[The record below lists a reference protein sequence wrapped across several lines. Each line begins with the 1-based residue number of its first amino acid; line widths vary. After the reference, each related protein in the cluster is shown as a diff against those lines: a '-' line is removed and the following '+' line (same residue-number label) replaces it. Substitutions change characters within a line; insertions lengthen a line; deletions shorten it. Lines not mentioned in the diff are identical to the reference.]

1 MEGSAKGTVTPLS
14 SLFAAEEAQKAAKR
28 VYDTIVEKQQQ
39 LDRLRGF
46 VSDNANLISTVQRL
60 PDQLHHDIMVPF
72 GKAAFFPGRL
82 IHTNEFLVL
91 LGEGYYADRTSK
103 QTVDILRRRGNTLE
117 SQIES
122 LRAMVQ
128 DLKLEASFF
137 DRTASEAEEGILEIR
152 EDYVEESSVEGESE
166 PVSSSFSEVDNKNA
180 KIEDDEFAR
189 IMSRFDELEKEEL
202 AAEEDDDD
210 DDDDE
215 PTKADLDSFSDKL
228 SLNETEKPEKPELR
242 KPMDQTQNTRAVIK
256 AANLDNDKQQY
267 DQPELPCTG
276 LAVQPVPKDGSS
288 HGDTSDRYVKKSTET
303 TLMPPQANNSLQ
315 AFSSP
320 INETLVETPKPK
332 FDSRKA
338 FTGSIVE
345 RADNLNTSS
354 KNQTPSQSSKPVS
367 RFKMQRR

>member
-1 MEGSAKGTVTPLS
+1 MEGSVKGTVTPLS

-28 VYDTIVEKQQQ
+28 VYDTIAEKRQE

-82 IHTNEFLVL
+82 IHTNEFMVL

-103 QTVDILRRRGNTLE
+103 QTVDILRRRGDTLD
-117 SQIES
+117 SQVES

-152 EDYVEESSVEGESE
+152 EDYVEESSVESDSE
-166 PVSSSFSEVDNKNA
+166 PVSSSFSEVDNKKA
-180 KIEDDEFAR
+180 KIDDEEFAR

-202 AAEEDDDD
+202 AAEEDDEDD
-210 DDDDE
+210 EDE

-228 SLNETEKPEKPELR
+228 SLNETKNPEKPESR
-242 KPMDQTQNTRAVIK
+242 KPMNQTKNTKTMTK
-256 AANLDNDKQQY
+256 AANLDDDKQQY
-267 DQPELPCTG
+267 DHPELPCTG
-276 LAVQPVPKDGSS
+276 LAVQPIPKDGSS
-288 HGDTSDRYVKKSTET
+288 HGITFDHNVKKSTEK
-303 TLMPPQANNSLQ
+303 TLMPPEVKNNLQ
-315 AFSSP
+315 AFNSP
-320 INETLVETPKPK
+320 INETLVETSKPK
-332 FDSRKA
+332 FDSQKA

-345 RADNLNTSS
+345 RADNLKPSS
-354 KNQTPSQSSKPVS
+354 RNQTPSQPSKPVS

>member
-46 VSDNANLISTVQRL
+46 VSDNANLIST
-60 PDQLHHDIMVPF
+60 VPF

-166 PVSSSFSEVDNKNA
+166 PAFRTVDEA
-180 KIEDDEFAR
+180 IP
-189 IMSRFDELEKEEL
+189 S
-202 AAEEDDDD
+202 
-210 DDDDE
+210 
-215 PTKADLDSFSDKL
+215 
-228 SLNETEKPEKPELR
+228 KPELR

-354 KNQTPSQSSKPVS
+354 KNQTPSQVIYLF
-367 RFKMQRR
+367 FKTGFKIQDAEKISNHGDAWHNWMKKCQISQL

>member
-1 MEGSAKGTVTPLS
+1 MEGSVKGTVTPLS

-28 VYDTIVEKQQQ
+28 VYDTIAEKRQE

-82 IHTNEFLVL
+82 IHTNEFMVL

-103 QTVDILRRRGNTLE
+103 QTVDILRRRGDTLD
-117 SQIES
+117 SQVES

-152 EDYVEESSVEGESE
+152 EDYVEESSVESDSE
-166 PVSSSFSEVDNKNA
+166 PEVSSSFSEVDNKKA
-180 KIEDDEFAR
+180 KIDDEEFAR

-202 AAEEDDDD
+202 AAEEDDEDD
-210 DDDDE
+210 EDE

-228 SLNETEKPEKPELR
+228 SLNETKNPE
-242 KPMDQTQNTRAVIK
+242 
-256 AANLDNDKQQY
+256 
-267 DQPELPCTG
+267 CTG
-276 LAVQPVPKDGSS
+276 LAVQPIPKDGSS
-288 HGDTSDRYVKKSTET
+288 HGITFDHNVKKSTEK
-303 TLMPPQANNSLQ
+303 TLMPPEVKNNLQ
-315 AFSSP
+315 AFNSP
-320 INETLVETPKPK
+320 INETLVETSKPK
-332 FDSRKA
+332 FDSQKA

-345 RADNLNTSS
+345 RADNLKPSS
-354 KNQTPSQSSKPVS
+354 RNQTPSQPSKPVS

>member
-166 PVSSSFSEVDNKNA
+166 PGLFVFKVSSSFSEVDNKNA

-228 SLNETEKPEKPELR
+228 SLNETEKPEVYIHPNCF
-242 KPMDQTQNTRAVIK
+242 PISC
-256 AANLDNDKQQY
+256 
-267 DQPELPCTG
+267 P
-276 LAVQPVPKDGSS
+276 DGSS